1 MGWDINLKVRKYKSL
16 NFKVIVPSI
25 VIIIIVTLLTV
36 VISKFYFDK
45 KFGDYIMIKNQ
56 NTVQNILMELS
67 EQYSDN
73 EWNYK
78 NIEKITYN
86 SLDKGIIVALYDKE
100 DKEIMNIEKNSKDKC
115 NRIMNF
121 IKSSMEGKYG
131 STTSQFEPVYYPLI
145 KRGEKIGEVRV
156 KFYGPIFYMQ
166 NELVFLDIV
175 NKIILGIGVLLI
187 LASTI
192 MGFII
197 SRSITRPINKLM
209 TKAKYISKGEYDK
222 KIEINTDILE
232 INDLINSINNLSQS
246 IKEQENIRKRLTG
259 DISHELK
266 TPLTNIQSHL
276 EAMIDGIWEPT
287 EERLLSVKE
296 EAERLSS
303 LVSDMQKLNKY
314 DESSIKLKKDNVNIS
329 DIICF
334 VIFQFSNLAKSKNI
348 KIEYEKKNI
357 NLYCDKDKIT
367 QALVNILSN
376 AIRYSNEGS
385 TIFIEEKLKDNK
397 VIISIEDQGI
407 GISEEDLKYV
417 FERFYR
423 ADKSRTR
430 ATGGTGIGLT
440 IVKSIV
446 SSHGGEVKLES
457 KLGEGS
463 KFTIILPKEDIWLF
477 YGKVILFIML
487 YK

>member
-1 MGWDINLKVRKYKSL
+1 MKVRKYKSL

-145 KRGEKIGEVRV
+145 KSGEKIGEVRV

-314 DESSIKLKKDNVNIS
+314 DESSINLKKDNVNIS

-385 TIFIEEKLKDNK
+385 TIFIEEGLKDNK

-463 KFTIILPKEDIWLF
+463 KFTIILPKED
-477 YGKVILFIML
+477 M
-487 YK
+487 

>member
-1 MGWDINLKVRKYKSL
+1 MKVRKYKSL

-36 VISKFYFDK
+36 AISKFYFDK

-145 KRGEKIGEVRV
+145 KSGEKIGEVRV

-276 EAMIDGIWEPT
+276 EAMIDGVWEPT

-303 LVSDMQKLNKY
+303 LVSDMQKLNRY

-385 TIFIEEKLKDNK
+385 TIFIEERLKDNK

-463 KFTIILPKEDIWLF
+463 KFTIILPKKDI
-477 YGKVILFIML
+477 
-487 YK
+487 

>member
-36 VISKFYFDK
+36 AISKFYFDK

-115 NRIMNF
+115 NRVMNF

-145 KRGEKIGEVRV
+145 KSGEKIGEVRV

-197 SRSITRPINKLM
+197 SRSIIRPINKLM
-209 TKAKYISKGEYDK
+209 TKAKYMSKGEYDK

-463 KFTIILPKEDIWLF
+463 KFTIILPKED
-477 YGKVILFIML
+477 M
-487 YK
+487 

>member
-1 MGWDINLKVRKYKSL
+1 MKVRKYKSL

-145 KRGEKIGEVRV
+145 KSGEKIGEVRV

-329 DIICF
+329 YIICF

-463 KFTIILPKEDIWLF
+463 KFTIILPKEDI
-477 YGKVILFIML
+477 
-487 YK
+487 

>member
-145 KRGEKIGEVRV
+145 KSGEKIGEVRV

-367 QALVNILSN
+367 QALVNIISN

-463 KFTIILPKEDIWLF
+463 KFTIILPKEDI
-477 YGKVILFIML
+477 
-487 YK
+487 

>member
-1 MGWDINLKVRKYKSL
+1 MKVRKYKSL

-56 NTVQNILMELS
+56 NTVQNILIELS

-145 KRGEKIGEVRV
+145 KSGEKIGEVRV

-385 TIFIEEKLKDNK
+385 TIFIEERLKDNK

-463 KFTIILPKEDIWLF
+463 KFTIILPKEDI
-477 YGKVILFIML
+477 
-487 YK
+487 

>member
-1 MGWDINLKVRKYKSL
+1 
-16 NFKVIVPSI
+16 
-25 VIIIIVTLLTV
+25 
-36 VISKFYFDK
+36 
-45 KFGDYIMIKNQ
+45 
-56 NTVQNILMELS
+56 
-67 EQYSDN
+67 
-73 EWNYK
+73 
-78 NIEKITYN
+78 
-86 SLDKGIIVALYDKE
+86 
-100 DKEIMNIEKNSKDKC
+100 
-115 NRIMNF
+115 
-121 IKSSMEGKYG
+121 
-131 STTSQFEPVYYPLI
+131 
-145 KRGEKIGEVRV
+145 
-156 KFYGPIFYMQ
+156 
-166 NELVFLDIV
+166 
-175 NKIILGIGVLLI
+175 
-187 LASTI
+187 
-192 MGFII
+192 
-197 SRSITRPINKLM
+197 M

-314 DESSIKLKKDNVNIS
+314 DESSIKIKKDKVNIS

-385 TIFIEEKLKDNK
+385 TIFIEEGLKDDK

-457 KLGEGS
+457 KLGKGS
-463 KFTIILPKEDIWLF
+463 KFTIILPKED
-477 YGKVILFIML
+477 M
-487 YK
+487 

>member
-1 MGWDINLKVRKYKSL
+1 MGWDINLKVKKYKSL

-145 KRGEKIGEVRV
+145 KSGEKIGEVRV

-287 EERLLSVKE
+287 EKRLLSVKE

-385 TIFIEEKLKDNK
+385 TIFIEERLKDNK

-463 KFTIILPKEDIWLF
+463 KFTIILPKEDI
-477 YGKVILFIML
+477 
-487 YK
+487 

>member
-1 MGWDINLKVRKYKSL
+1 MKVRKYKSL

-36 VISKFYFDK
+36 AISKFYFDK

-100 DKEIMNIEKNSKDKC
+100 DKEIMNLEKNSKDKC

-145 KRGEKIGEVRV
+145 KSGEKIGEVRV

-166 NELVFLDIV
+166 NELVFMDIV

-187 LASTI
+187 LASTVI
-192 MGFII
+192 GFII

-276 EAMIDGIWEPT
+276 EAMIDGVWEPT

-303 LVSDMQKLNKY
+303 LVSDMQKLNRY

-385 TIFIEEKLKDNK
+385 TIFIEERLKDNK

-463 KFTIILPKEDIWLF
+463 KFTIILPKKDI
-477 YGKVILFIML
+477 
-487 YK
+487 

>member
-1 MGWDINLKVRKYKSL
+1 MKVRKYKSL

-36 VISKFYFDK
+36 FISKFYFDK

-73 EWNYK
+73 QWNYK

-131 STTSQFEPVYYPLI
+131 STTSQFKPVYYPLI
-145 KRGEKIGEVRV
+145 KSGEKIGEVRV

-187 LASTI
+187 LASTVI
-192 MGFII
+192 GFII

-463 KFTIILPKEDIWLF
+463 KFTIILPKED
-477 YGKVILFIML
+477 M
-487 YK
+487 

>member
-73 EWNYK
+73 EWNYN

-145 KRGEKIGEVRV
+145 KSGEKIGEVRV

-463 KFTIILPKEDIWLF
+463 KFTIILPKEDI
-477 YGKVILFIML
+477 
-487 YK
+487 

>member
-1 MGWDINLKVRKYKSL
+1 MKVRKYKSL

-145 KRGEKIGEVRV
+145 KNGEKIGEVRV

-463 KFTIILPKEDIWLF
+463 KFTIILPKEDI
-477 YGKVILFIML
+477 
-487 YK
+487 

>member
-145 KRGEKIGEVRV
+145 KNGEKIGEVRV

-175 NKIILGIGVLLI
+175 NKIILGIGILLI
-187 LASTI
+187 LSSTI

-197 SRSITRPINKLM
+197 SRSIIRPINKLM
-209 TKAKYISKGEYDK
+209 TKAKYMSKGEYDK

-287 EERLLSVKE
+287 EKRLLSVKE

-463 KFTIILPKEDIWLF
+463 KFTIILPKEDI
-477 YGKVILFIML
+477 
-487 YK
+487 

>member
-1 MGWDINLKVRKYKSL
+1 MKVRKYKSL

-145 KRGEKIGEVRV
+145 KSGEKIGEVRV

-357 NLYCDKDKIT
+357 NLYCDKDKVT

-463 KFTIILPKEDIWLF
+463 KFTIILPKEDI
-477 YGKVILFIML
+477 
-487 YK
+487 

>member
-1 MGWDINLKVRKYKSL
+1 MKVRKYKSL

-36 VISKFYFDK
+36 AISKFYFDK

-115 NRIMNF
+115 NRVMNF

-145 KRGEKIGEVRV
+145 KSGEKIGEVRV

-197 SRSITRPINKLM
+197 SRSIIRPINKLM
-209 TKAKYISKGEYDK
+209 TKAKYMSKGEYDK

-296 EAERLSS
+296 EAERLSA

-314 DESSIKLKKDNVNIS
+314 DEASIKLKKDNVNIS

-440 IVKSIV
+440 IVKSIL

-463 KFTIILPKEDIWLF
+463 KFTIILPKEDI
-477 YGKVILFIML
+477 
-487 YK
+487 

>member
-36 VISKFYFDK
+36 AISKFYFDK

-115 NRIMNF
+115 NRVMNF

-145 KRGEKIGEVRV
+145 KSGEKIGEVRV

-385 TIFIEEKLKDNK
+385 TIFIEERLKDNK

-463 KFTIILPKEDIWLF
+463 KFTIILPKEDI
-477 YGKVILFIML
+477 
-487 YK
+487 

>member
-1 MGWDINLKVRKYKSL
+1 MKVRKYKSL

-145 KRGEKIGEVRV
+145 KSGEKIGEVRV

-303 LVSDMQKLNKY
+303 LVSDMQNLNKY

-463 KFTIILPKEDIWLF
+463 KFTIILPKEDI
-477 YGKVILFIML
+477 
-487 YK
+487 

>member
-1 MGWDINLKVRKYKSL
+1 MGWDINLKVRKYKNL

-145 KRGEKIGEVRV
+145 KSGEKIGEVRV

-463 KFTIILPKEDIWLF
+463 KFTIILPKEDI
-477 YGKVILFIML
+477 
-487 YK
+487 

>member
-1 MGWDINLKVRKYKSL
+1 LKVRKYKSL

-36 VISKFYFDK
+36 AISKFYFDK

-73 EWNYK
+73 KWDYK
-78 NIEKITYN
+78 GMEKISYN
-86 SLDKGIIVALYDKE
+86 ALDKGIIVALYDKE

-145 KRGEKIGEVRV
+145 KSGEKIGEVRV

-187 LASTI
+187 LASTVI
-192 MGFII
+192 GFII

-397 VIISIEDQGI
+397 VMISIEDQGI

-463 KFTIILPKEDIWLF
+463 KFTIILPKEKI
-477 YGKVILFIML
+477 
-487 YK
+487 

>member
-36 VISKFYFDK
+36 AISKFYFDK

-73 EWNYK
+73 KWDYK
-78 NIEKITYN
+78 GMEKISYN
-86 SLDKGIIVALYDKE
+86 ALDKGIIVALYDKE

-145 KRGEKIGEVRV
+145 KSGEKIGEVRV

-166 NELVFLDIV
+166 NELVFMDIV

-187 LASTI
+187 LASTVI
-192 MGFII
+192 GFII

-314 DESSIKLKKDNVNIS
+314 DEASIKLKKDNVNIS

-385 TIFIEEKLKDNK
+385 TIFIEERLKDNK

-463 KFTIILPKEDIWLF
+463 KFTIILPKKDI
-477 YGKVILFIML
+477 
-487 YK
+487 

>member
-1 MGWDINLKVRKYKSL
+1 MKVRKYKSL

-36 VISKFYFDK
+36 AISKFYFDK

-115 NRIMNF
+115 NRVMNF

-145 KRGEKIGEVRV
+145 KSGEKIGEVRV

-197 SRSITRPINKLM
+197 SRSIIRPINKLM
-209 TKAKYISKGEYDK
+209 TKAKYMSKGEYDK

-463 KFTIILPKEDIWLF
+463 KFTIILPKED
-477 YGKVILFIML
+477 M
-487 YK
+487 

>member
-36 VISKFYFDK
+36 AISKFYFDK

-145 KRGEKIGEVRV
+145 KSGEKIGEVRV

-463 KFTIILPKEDIWLF
+463 KFTIILPKEDI
-477 YGKVILFIML
+477 
-487 YK
+487 